1 MSSAQRRRWVVRSY
15 QMLKRSERHLPRILR
30 GFLGLV
36 MIAFGFL
43 GFLPILG
50 FWMIPLG
57 VVLLATDIPPLR
69 RRLMLWLHKH
79 RRVNR
84 PAHRRKP
91 EL

>member
-1 MSSAQRRRWVVRSY
+1 
-15 QMLKRSERHLPRILR
+15 
-30 GFLGLV
+30 